1 MKSTNSTTDIG
12 AELSI
17 RNVIARYG
25 LAVDCGDIE
34 TAVNRHTNDATYKVA
49 NPHAGRG

>member
-1 MKSTNSTTDIG
+1 MKLANRITNME

-17 RNVIARYG
+17 RNTIARYG

-34 TAVNRHTNDATYKVA
+34 TAVNCHTKNATLQNSKS
-49 NPHAGRG
+49 